1 MENLEYN
8 LAERIQLKYNNP
20 EGEFMKIINDYLR
33 YIEAKEAPLSSNV
46 FIIKG
51 NKNTYIY
58 DVGSDRISREEIKKI
73 KNKSIIIS
81 HFHKDHME
89 NLNFLSDD
97 EYDLYIGDYIYKIL
111 GYGNVIKDR
120 YEINDGIH
128 LIIIYIPN
136 SHAKGSLGLIINNEY
151 LLIGDSLDGNRNGFN
166 VSLLNEEIKLLKE
179 LDYKYV
185 LNGHNDERINKED
198 IIKELEFIYSK
209 RIKNKPYIG
218 YDLLMN
224 S

>member
-1 MENLEYN
+1 
-8 LAERIQLKYNNP
+8 
-20 EGEFMKIINDYLR
+20 MKIINDYLR

-97 EYDLYIGDYIYKIL
+97 VYDLYIGDYTYKIL

-120 YEINDGIH
+120 YEIHDGIH
-128 LIIIYIPN
+128 LKIIHIPN
-136 SHAKGSLGLIINNEY
+136 SHAKGSLGLIMNNEY

-179 LDYKYV
+179 FDYKYV
-185 LNGHNDERINKED
+185 LNGHNNEIINKED

-218 YDLLMN
+218 YDLFMN

>member
-1 MENLEYN
+1 
-8 LAERIQLKYNNP
+8 
-20 EGEFMKIINDYLR
+20 MKIINDYLR

-51 NKNTYIY
+51 NKNTYIF

-89 NLNFLSDD
+89 NLNFFSDD
-97 EYDLYIGDYIYKIL
+97 EYDLYIGDYTYKIL
-111 GYGNVIKDR
+111 GYGNVIKDI
-120 YEINDGIH
+120 YEIHDGIH
-128 LIIIYIPN
+128 LKIIHIPN
-136 SHAKGSLGLIINNEY
+136 SHAKGSVGLIMNNEY

-166 VSLLNEEIKLLKE
+166 VSLLSEEIKLLKE

-185 LNGHNDERINKED
+185 LNGHNNEIINKED

-218 YDLLMN
+218 YDLFMN